1 MASSDLRGKYLPLY
15 ELLTCSGPK
24 SKDLAPA
31 EPGALGAVGRHSAGH
46 PSVAAMTKGF
56 DGGVVYKEM
65 ETKHFGLHHKSLKA
79 QFITA

>member
-56 DGGVVYKEM
+56 EVGG
-65 ETKHFGLHHKSLKA
+65 G
-79 QFITA
+79 I